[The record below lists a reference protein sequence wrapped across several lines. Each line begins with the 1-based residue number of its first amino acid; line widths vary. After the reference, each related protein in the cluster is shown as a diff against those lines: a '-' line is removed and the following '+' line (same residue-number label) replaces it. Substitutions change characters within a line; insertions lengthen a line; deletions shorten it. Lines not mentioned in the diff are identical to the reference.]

1 LGQRGRYSAQ
11 FSEFVRQESRRAESC
26 SRSAQA
32 TIRDARP
39 DLAMHSDLEA
49 TERALSEHA
58 GALQRLARAL
68 VGRDDADDAVQET
81 WLVYLR
87 SRPAERDGLRSW
99 LSTVLRRHAA
109 SEKRDDVRRRER
121 EQGAARAEAVDAGEQ
136 REREELLR
144 SVTAAV
150 LELDAPQ
157 RRVVMM
163 RYFDG
168 LAPREIAL
176 ALRVE
181 PNVVSTRLTRAH
193 HKLRERLERQFGR
206 QRAWALL
213 AWAAR
218 EPQLDLSW
226 FALHYRA
233 LQAFGLAGILAGGVW
248 WSWNI
253 APDAPAEPSELPP
266 LSATDEVATRVE
278 LPFEEAPPTTE
289 RDEGKAPEQAVAAA
303 QAPVQLQLPPPAAIA
318 YTLVVEVRDAFERPA
333 SSEVLAALPGC
344 SLNHVASTDEHGR
357 AVFSWRGTE
366 PQMELVLAL
375 ADDGILRRVRVRA
388 GDQQLQV
395 RTFAARDLL
404 NDRQRE
410 DLSYLVSNSR
420 KRKLKFELLAPG
432 WAAAPPELGSVDVRS
447 PGFELVEFSDP
458 RQLGAPG
465 IFASRTLAARIA
477 ARAKLVEHGEATR
490 ALRVPVLGRI
500 EHANGQP
507 TVNMAVAVRRPDSPF
522 WLVVRTDKAGDFFGV
537 GWDVPKLELHLRG
550 GPLVDAP
557 PLLLDGR
564 DQRTFGRTTAHV
576 LELQLPDLEPQLRGR
591 LLDRSGKAL
600 STWRVYVETAEREF
614 AGAALTDAEGRF
626 SLLRAPLGLL
636 QLHAAPA
643 AGENQTVPLLV
654 ERALRATSVEQTFSL
669 RVEAHAALGRAQIE
683 IVGPGAQ
690 RLEFAW
696 ARAWRTDS
704 DYGVYGTVLPSAPGA
719 SHAARVEFDA
729 LPPGD
734 YRVEIACTARAPIV
748 IDSLRVLAGATA
760 NLAVAAPPSPG
771 RVRFESAARSS
782 FFADFVRRDGG
793 GEVFATTRVKVG
805 EALELR
811 EGEYV
816 VRCHVEGRVEE
827 QLVLVQSGEETLV
840 RF

>member
-1 LGQRGRYSAQ
+1 
-11 FSEFVRQESRRAESC
+11 
-26 SRSAQA
+26 
-32 TIRDARP
+32 
-39 DLAMHSDLEA
+39 MHSDLEA

-87 SRPAERDGLRSW
+87 SKPAERDGLRGW
-99 LSTVLRRHAA
+99 LSTVLRRRAA

-226 FALHYRA
+226 IALHYRA
-233 LQAFGLAGILAGGVW
+233 LQVLGLAGILAGGAW
-248 WSWNI
+248 WSWNV
-253 APDAPAEPSELPP
+253 APDAPAEPSELEAP
-266 LSATDEVATRVE
+266 SARGEVGTRIE
-278 LPFEEAPPTTE
+278 LPLDEAPPIAE
-289 RDEGKAPEQAVAAA
+289 RAEDKAPEQNATAP
-303 QAPVQLQLPPPAAIA
+303 QSPVQLQLPAPAAIA

-333 SSEVLAALPGC
+333 NSEVLAALPGC
-344 SLNHVASTDEHGR
+344 SLNHVASTDELGR
-357 AVFSWRGTE
+357 AVFSWQGTE
-366 PQMELVLAL
+366 AQMELVLAL
-375 ADDGILRRVRVRA
+375 ADDGIVRRVRVNA
-388 GDQQLQV
+388 GEQHVHL

-404 NDRQRE
+404 DKQQLESLRFWAN
-410 DLSYLVSNSR
+410 NFR
-420 KRKLKFELLAPG
+420 KRKLNFELIAPG
-432 WAAAPPELGSVDVRS
+432 WASAPLDLGAVDVRS
-447 PGFELVEFSDP
+447 PGTEFVAFSDP

-465 IFASRTLAARIA
+465 VFASRTLAARLA
-477 ARAKLVEHGEATR
+477 ARAKQFEHGEATR
-490 ALRVPVLGRI
+490 RLWTPVLGRI
-500 EHANGQP
+500 EHANGLP
-507 TVNMAVAVRRPDSPF
+507 AVNLPVAVRRPESPL
-522 WLVVRTDKAGDFFGV
+522 WLVVRTDKAGEFFSA
-537 GWDVPKLELHLRG
+537 GWDTPTLELHLRG
-550 GPLVDAP
+550 GPLNDAAP
-557 PLLLDGR
+557 TLLLARDLQAYGR
-564 DQRTFGRTTAHV
+564 NSAHV
-576 LELQLPDLEPQLRGR
+576 VEVQLHDPEPQLRCR
-591 LLDRSGKAL
+591 LLGRSGEAL
-600 STWRVYVETAEREF
+600 SAWRVYVETAEREF

-643 AGENQTVPLLV
+643 AGEREAVPLLV
-654 ERALRATSVEQTFSL
+654 ERGLRATSSEQTFSL

-683 IVGPGAQ
+683 VLSPGGQ
-690 RLEFAW
+690 PLTFSW

-704 DYGVYGTVLPSAPGA
+704 DYGVHGTVLPSAPGA
-719 SHAARVEFDA
+719 GQAARVEFDA

-734 YRVEIACTARAPIV
+734 YRVEIACTARAPIA

-771 RVRFESAARSS
+771 RVRFENAARSS

-793 GEVFATTRVKVG
+793 GEVFATTHVKVG
-805 EALELR
+805 ESLELR

-816 VRCHVEGRVEE
+816 VRLHVDGRIVE
-827 QLVLVQSGEETLV
+827 QFVQVRSGEETLV
-840 RF
+840 RL

>member
-1 LGQRGRYSAQ
+1 
-11 FSEFVRQESRRAESC
+11 
-26 SRSAQA
+26 
-32 TIRDARP
+32 
-39 DLAMHSDLEA
+39 MHSDLEA

-87 SRPAERDGLRSW
+87 RKPAERDGLRGW
-99 LSTVLRRHAA
+99 LSTVLRRRAA

-193 HKLRERLERQFGR
+193 HKLRERLESKFGR

-233 LQAFGLAGILAGGVW
+233 LQAFGLAGVLAGGVW

-253 APDAPAEPSELPP
+253 APDAPAEPSELETP
-266 LSATDEVATRVE
+266 SARVE
-278 LPFEEAPPTTE
+278 LDTRIELPLDEDPPIAERADGEAPQQP
-289 RDEGKAPEQAVAAA
+289 AAA
-303 QAPVQLQLPPPAAIA
+303 QQAPVQLQLPAPAAIA

-333 SSEVLAALPGC
+333 NSEVLAALPGC
-344 SLNHVASTDEHGR
+344 SLNHVASTDESGR

-375 ADDGILRRVRVRA
+375 ADDGILRRVTVRA
-388 GDQQLQV
+388 GDQQIQL

-404 NDRQRE
+404 DERQRE
-410 DLSYLVSNSR
+410 SLSYLVGNSR

-432 WAAAPPELGSVDVRS
+432 WAAASLDLGGVDVRS
-447 PGFELVEFSDP
+447 PGFEFVEFSDP

-465 IFASRTLAARIA
+465 IFSSRTLAARIA

-490 ALRVPVLGRI
+490 TLRVPVLGRI
-500 EHANGQP
+500 ENANGQP
-507 TVNMAVAVRRPDSPF
+507 VVNLPVAVRRPDSPM
-522 WLVVRTDKAGDFFGV
+522 WLVVRTNNAGEFFGA
-537 GWDVPKLELHLRG
+537 GWDTPTLELHLRG
-550 GPLVDAP
+550 GPIVDARP
-557 PLLLDGR
+557 TLLDGR
-564 DQRTFGRTTAHV
+564 DRQPFGPTKAHV
-576 LELQLPDLEPQLRGR
+576 LDLKLPAIEPQMRGR
-591 LLDRSGKAL
+591 LLDRNGKAL
-600 STWRVYVETAEREF
+600 SAWRVYVETAEREF

-626 SLLRAPLGLL
+626 SLFRAPLGLL

-643 AGENQTVPLLV
+643 AGEREAVPLLV
-654 ERALRATSVEQTFSL
+654 ERGLRATSSEQTFSVQ
-669 RVEAHAALGRAQIE
+669 VEAHAALGRAQIE
-683 IVGPGAQ
+683 VLSPGGQQLA
-690 RLEFAW
+690 FSW

-704 DYGVYGTVLPSAPGA
+704 DYGVHGTVLPSAPGA
-719 SHAARVEFDA
+719 GQAARVEFDA

-734 YRVEIACTARAPIV
+734 YRVEIACTARSPIV
-748 IDSLRVLAGATA
+748 IDSPRVLAGATA

-771 RVRFESAARSS
+771 RVRFENAARSS

-793 GEVFATTRVKVG
+793 GEVFATTHVKVG
-805 EALELR
+805 ESLELR

-816 VRCHVEGRVEE
+816 VRLHVDGRIVE
-827 QLVLVQSGEETLV
+827 QFVQVRSGEETLV
-840 RF
+840 RL

>member
-1 LGQRGRYSAQ
+1 
-11 FSEFVRQESRRAESC
+11 
-26 SRSAQA
+26 
-32 TIRDARP
+32 
-39 DLAMHSDLEA
+39 MHSDLEA

-87 SRPAERDGLRSW
+87 SKPAERDGLRGW
-99 LSTVLRRHAA
+99 LSTVLRRRAA

-206 QRAWALL
+206 QRAWSLL

-233 LQAFGLAGILAGGVW
+233 LQAFGLAGVLAGGVW
-248 WSWNI
+248 WSWNV
-253 APDAPAEPSELPP
+253 APDAPAEPSQLETPSAIVELDTRIELP
-266 LSATDEVATRVE
+266 LD
-278 LPFEEAPPTTE
+278 EAPPRTE
-289 RDEGKAPEQAVAAA
+289 PSESEAPEQPAT
-303 QAPVQLQLPPPAAIA
+303 APQTPVLLPLPAPAAIA
-318 YTLVVEVRDAFERPA
+318 YSLVLDVRDAFERPA

-344 SLNHVASTDEHGR
+344 SLNHVASTDERGR

-375 ADDGILRRVRVRA
+375 ADDGIVRRVRVNA
-388 GDQQLQV
+388 GEQHVHL

-404 NDRQRE
+404 DKQQLESLRFWAN
-410 DLSYLVSNSR
+410 NFR
-420 KRKLKFELLAPG
+420 KRKLNIELIAPG
-432 WAAAPPELGSVDVRS
+432 WASAPLDLGAVDVRS
-447 PGFELVEFSDP
+447 PGTELVAFSDP

-465 IFASRTLAARIA
+465 VFASRTLAARLA
-477 ARAKLVEHGEATR
+477 ARAKQFEHGEATR
-490 ALRVPVLGRI
+490 RLWTPVLGRI

-507 TVNMAVAVRRPDSPF
+507 VVNLPVAVRRPDSPM
-522 WLVVRTDKAGDFFGV
+522 WLVVRTDNAGEFFGA
-537 GWDVPKLELHLRG
+537 GWDTPTLELHLRG
-550 GPLVDAP
+550 GPFVDAQP
-557 PLLLDGR
+557 TLLDGR
-564 DQRTFGRTTAHV
+564 DRQVFGPTKAHV
-576 LELQLPDLEPQLRGR
+576 LDLKLPAIEPQLRCR
-591 LLDRSGKAL
+591 LLDRKGEAL

-643 AGENQTVPLLV
+643 AGEREAVPLLV
-654 ERALRATSVEQTFSL
+654 ERGLRATSSEQTFGL
-669 RVEAHAALGRAQIE
+669 RIEAHAALGRAQIE
-683 IVGPGAQ
+683 ILSPGGQ
-690 RLEFAW
+690 QLEFSW
-696 ARAWRTDS
+696 SRAWRTDS

-719 SHAARVEFDA
+719 GQAARVEFDA
-729 LPPGD
+729 LPPGE

-771 RVRFESAARSS
+771 RVRFESAARNS

-816 VRCHVEGRVEE
+816 VRRHVDGRVEE
-827 QLVLVQSGEETLV
+827 QFVLVQSGEETLV

>member
-1 LGQRGRYSAQ
+1 
-11 FSEFVRQESRRAESC
+11 
-26 SRSAQA
+26 
-32 TIRDARP
+32 
-39 DLAMHSDLEA
+39 MHSDLEA

-87 SRPAERDGLRSW
+87 SKPAERDGLRGW
-99 LSTVLRRHAA
+99 LSTVLRRRAA

-233 LQAFGLAGILAGGVW
+233 LQAFGLAGVLAGGVW

-253 APDAPAEPSELPP
+253 APDAPAEPSELQTP
-266 LSATDEVATRVE
+266 SARVE
-278 LPFEEAPPTTE
+278 LDTRIELPLDEAPPIAE
-289 RDEGKAPEQAVAAA
+289 RADGEAPQQPAAA
-303 QAPVQLQLPPPAAIA
+303 QQAPVQLQLPAPAAIA

-333 SSEVLAALPGC
+333 NSEVLAALPGC
-344 SLNHVASTDEHGR
+344 SLNHVASTDESGR
-357 AVFSWRGTE
+357 AVFSWRGAE
-366 PQMELVLAL
+366 AQMELVLAL
-375 ADDGILRRVRVRA
+375 ADDGIARRVKVRA
-388 GDQQLQV
+388 GDQQLQL
-395 RTFAARDLL
+395 RTFAAAGAGLDEQ
-404 NDRQRE
+404 QRE
-410 DLSYLVSNSR
+410 LNRSLLRAANLPNS
-420 KRKLKFELLAPG
+420 ELQAVAPG
-432 WAAAPPELGSVDVRS
+432 WAAHPLEMGVVDVRS
-447 PGFELVEFSDP
+447 PDTTPVEFTDP
-458 RQLGAPG
+458 RLLGAPG
-465 IFASRTLAARIA
+465 MFDSRTLAARLAEREA
-477 ARAKLVEHGEATR
+477 AVERLVRVTRLAFVFGTVRGADGEPAASALVGLRQQHAPVWWLIRADEAGEFFAPLFD
-490 ALRVPVLGRI
+490 APV
-500 EHANGQP
+500 
-507 TVNMAVAVRRPDSPF
+507 F
-522 WLVVRTDKAGDFFGV
+522 
-537 GWDVPKLELHLRG
+537 ELHVGG
-550 GPLVDAP
+550 GPRADAP
-557 PLLLDGR
+557 PQLLRESDLQPGR
-564 DQRTFGRTTAHV
+564 FGLSHTV
-576 LELQLPDLEPQLRGR
+576 ELQLPRAGPKLRGR
-591 LLDRSGKAL
+591 LIDKHGEAL
-600 STWRVYVETAEREF
+600 SAWRVYVETAEREF

-643 AGENQTVPLLV
+643 AGEREAVPLLV
-654 ERALRATSVEQTFSL
+654 ERGLRATSSEQTFSL

-683 IVGPGAQ
+683 VLSPGGQQLA
-690 RLEFAW
+690 FSW

-704 DYGVYGTVLPSAPGA
+704 DYGVHGTVLPSAPGA
-719 SHAARVEFDA
+719 GQAARVEFDA

-748 IDSLRVLAGATA
+748 IDSLRVLAGATS

-771 RVRFESAARSS
+771 RVRFENAARSS

-793 GEVFATTRVKVG
+793 GEVFATTHVKVG
-805 EALELR
+805 ESLELR

-816 VRCHVEGRVEE
+816 VRLHVDGRMVE
-827 QLVLVQSGEETLV
+827 QFVQVRSGEETLV
-840 RF
+840 RL

>member
-1 LGQRGRYSAQ
+1 
-11 FSEFVRQESRRAESC
+11 
-26 SRSAQA
+26 
-32 TIRDARP
+32 
-39 DLAMHSDLEA
+39 MHSDLEA

-87 SRPAERDGLRSW
+87 SKPAERDGLRGW
-99 LSTVLRRHAA
+99 LSTVLRRRAA

-206 QRAWALL
+206 QRAWSLL

-218 EPQLDLSW
+218 EPQLDLGW

-233 LQAFGLAGILAGGVW
+233 LQAFGLAGVLAGGVW
-248 WSWNI
+248 WSWNV
-253 APDAPAEPSELPP
+253 APDAPAEPSELETP
-266 LSATDEVATRVE
+266 SAIVE
-278 LPFEEAPPTTE
+278 LDTRIELPLDEAPPRTE
-289 RDEGKAPEQAVAAA
+289 PSESEAPEQPAT
-303 QAPVQLQLPPPAAIA
+303 APQTPVLLPLPAPAAIA
-318 YTLVVEVRDAFERPA
+318 YSLVLDVRDAFERPA

-344 SLNHVASTDEHGR
+344 SLNHVASTDERGR

-375 ADDGILRRVRVRA
+375 ADDGLLRRVRVRA
-388 GDQQLQV
+388 GAQQLQL
-395 RTFAARDLL
+395 RTFAVEVGDES
-404 NDRQRE
+404 DKEQRE
-410 DLSYLVSNSR
+410 LNESLIRMANLPNSQ
-420 KRKLKFELLAPG
+420 LKVALPGFAPD
-432 WAAAPPELGSVDVRS
+432 PPELSCVDIRTPGSA
-447 PGFELVEFSDP
+447 LIEFADP
-458 RQLGAPG
+458 RFLGAPG
-465 IFASRTLAARIA
+465 DFESHTLDARFA
-477 ARAKLVEHGEATR
+477 ARAASLEAQLKSVRPEFVFGTVRGADGAPAAFALVG
-490 ALRVPVLGRI
+490 LRPQ
-500 EHANGQP
+500 HAP
-507 TVNMAVAVRRPDSPF
+507 LWCVI
-522 WLVVRTDKAGDFFGV
+522 RTDEAGEFFSV
-537 GWDVPKLELHLRG
+537 LFDAPVIELHVGG
-550 GPLVDAP
+550 GPHADAP
-557 PLLLDGR
+557 PLLLRESDLKPGR
-564 DQRTFGRTTAHV
+564 LGLMSHTV
-576 LELQLPDLEPQLRGR
+576 ELQLPQTRPKLRGR
-591 LLDRSGKAL
+591 LIDKNGKAL
-600 STWRVYVETAEREF
+600 SAWRVYVETAEREF

-643 AGENQTVPLLV
+643 AGEREAVPLLV
-654 ERALRATSVEQTFSL
+654 ERGLRATSSEQTFGL
-669 RVEAHAALGRAQIE
+669 RIEAHAALGRAQIE
-683 IVGPGAQ
+683 ILSPGGQ
-690 RLEFAW
+690 QLEFSW

-719 SHAARVEFDA
+719 GQAARVEFDA
-729 LPPGD
+729 LPPGE

-771 RVRFESAARSS
+771 RVRFESAARNS

-805 EALELR
+805 EVLELR

-816 VRCHVEGRVEE
+816 VRRHVDGRVEE
-827 QLVLVQSGEETLV
+827 QFVLVQSGEETLV